1 MLVTPTLTRLPSPVG
16 SIRAQAGVTD
26 DAVRFSALLRV
37 WNVTGQPAISLPLH
51 ATAEGVPIGIQLVGA
66 PGRDDLVLSLAAQ
79 LEAAAV

>member
-16 SIRAQAGVTD
+16 SIRARAGVSD